1 MTTGKALVHQPREQW
16 LRYLQSGTIPCRSFL
31 LSVNE
36 RAIIIHREVYASVT
50 RRVMA
55 ARDKSSG
62 SRGTAVSHVP
72 SVSERASRVSIFVAQ
87 PAWRFASGNRRLM
100 ITLPARSV
108 LIALRL
114 RSCSLSP
121 LGHYTLFADGLLIY
135 RDFIALFPLVY
146 APVIPTLGMAGKG
159 GGAFRFA
166 TGKRK
171 SVENRV
177 SELCDDSWGQYH
189 RIITKLW
196 ILRAIFVFLLRI

>member
-1 MTTGKALVHQPREQW
+1 M
-16 LRYLQSGTIPCRSFL
+16 
-31 LSVNE
+31 NE
-36 RAIIIHREVYASVT
+36 RTIIIHREVYASVT

-62 SRGTAVSHVP
+62 SRGTVVSRVP

-87 PAWRFASGNRRLM
+87 PVWRFASGNRRLM

-146 APVIPTLGMAGKG
+146 APVIPTLGMAG

-196 ILRAIFVFLLRI
+196 ILRVIFVFLLRI

>member
-31 LSVNE
+31 FSVNE
-36 RAIIIHREVYASVT
+36 RTIIIHREVYASVT

-62 SRGTAVSHVP
+62 SRGTAVSRVP

-146 APVIPTLGMAGKG
+146 APVIPT
-159 GGAFRFA
+159 
-166 TGKRK
+166 
-171 SVENRV
+171 
-177 SELCDDSWGQYH
+177 
-189 RIITKLW
+189 
-196 ILRAIFVFLLRI
+196 